1 MLKYWTPIPVKF
13 SHLITDCTNEIQ
25 SQILMI
31 FLLLLYLFF
40 SFLAD
45 FLMWT
50 RVAFPTT
57 QFSAG
62 CFRGR
67 PLTLTFSAA
76 RICLSTTA
84 WPPCDSFSN
93 TEFLWQPAELH
104 RPQKYLSQ
112 CTTEIER
119 PSAKGRPYINVCV
132 LQAWGQSVWGQS
144 IWPFLMTI
152 LETFKNK
159 KIMAK
164 DEGLENTKFIVQNE
178 LSLLYFLFNYLCFSL
193 FIQHGFYRNH
203 LHTWCSALC

>member
-31 FLLLLYLFF
+31 FLLLLSLFF

-67 PLTLTFSAA
+67 PLTDLLSSPHMLINNCLTSLRFLLQQWILMAA
-76 RICLSTTA
+76 CRA
-84 WPPCDSFSN
+84 A
-93 TEFLWQPAELH
+93 Q
-104 RPQKYLSQ
+104 
-112 CTTEIER
+112 TTEIPLPVHHR
-119 PSAKGRPYINVCV
+119 NWK
-132 LQAWGQSVWGQS
+132 
-144 IWPFLMTI
+144 TI
-152 LETFKNK
+152 CQGEALHKRLCL
-159 KIMAK
+159 A
-164 DEGLENTKFIVQNE
+164 GLRTV
-178 LSLLYFLFNYLCFSL
+178 SLRTVDLTIPDDNL
-193 FIQHGFYRNH
+193 RNI
-203 LHTWCSALC
+203 